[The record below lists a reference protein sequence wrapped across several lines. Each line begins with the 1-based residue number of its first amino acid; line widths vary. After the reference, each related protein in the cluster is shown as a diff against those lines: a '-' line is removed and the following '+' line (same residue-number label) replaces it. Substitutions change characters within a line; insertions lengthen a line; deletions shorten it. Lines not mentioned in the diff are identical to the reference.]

1 MLRHFRMFAQLTWV
15 VSLVL
20 VFCLMTPVAAL
31 AANPHLTE
39 ARSACLVDSDGK
51 VLYAYNEYEEMP
63 MASTTKIMTAMV
75 ALDSDVDMD
84 TVITISDSDVSAESQ
99 LAGFLVGDKIVFR
112 DLLRVML
119 VYSANDAAVNVG
131 RAVAGSD
138 TAFVKLMNKKAEE
151 LGLEHTHFKNAHGL
165 EEEGHYSCAADLCTM
180 GRYAMENYDFIAET
194 VALESVTVPVAG
206 QDATFESTDALLG
219 RYYGA
224 RGIKTGKTETGCSF
238 LGACER
244 DGIFVYSAVMNCAT
258 NEGRFT
264 DTEILWDWAWKTYYQ
279 RKLASSSTVLSSA
292 TYAFNPAFKLT
303 VRFTCDVSGVVNPKG
318 EAITYERTVAR
329 KGLLTLPGQSVGV
342 EIWRQGTRVVAVG
355 TIVAAEVPSSTSTY
369 NPPVAFLLPP
379 SALEVP
385 DALAA

>member
-1 MLRHFRMFAQLTWV
+1 MLRHLRMFAQLTWV

-138 TAFVKLMNKKAEE
+138 TAFVKLMNEKAEE

-165 EEEGHYSCAADLCTM
+165 EEDGHYSCAADLCTM

-219 RYYGA
+219 SYYGA

-244 DGIFVYSAVMNCAT
+244 DGISVYSAVMNCAT

-279 RKLASSSTVLSSA
+279 RKLASSATVLSSA

-303 VRFTCDVSGVVNPKG
+303 VRFTRDVSGVVNPKG